1 MISEELKEQLIKH
14 HEEEVKDYDL
24 YCELRD
30 ELRKEGC
37 YHEAGMIHDIA
48 QEELMH
54 ARILKEIFDKTS
66 R

>member
-1 MISEELKEQLIKH
+1 M
-14 HEEEVKDYDL
+14 KDHDL

-30 ELRKEGC
+30 ELRKERH

-48 QEELMH
+48 QEELTH
-54 ARILKEIFDKTS
+54 ARILKEIVDKTS